1 MLLKKGISMKLS
13 KLIAGSENF
22 DAIDLE
28 FDEKKGQ
35 DCVDAH
41 TLFLLT
47 RISSRLWWVLFFLWG
62 SAIAGFICALIVLTS
77 KAR

>member
-1 MLLKKGISMKLS
+1 MKLS
-13 KLIAGSENF
+13 KLVAGVEDI

-28 FDEKKGQ
+28 FDEKRGQ

-47 RISSRLWWVLFFLWG
+47 RISGRLWWVLFFLWG
-62 SAIAGFICALIVLTS
+62 SAIGGFICALIVLTS
-77 KAR
+77 KSR

>member
-1 MLLKKGISMKLS
+1 MKLS
-13 KLIAGSENF
+13 RLISGVEDI

-41 TLFLLT
+41 MLFLLT
-47 RISSRLWWVLFFLWG
+47 RISARLWWVLFFLWG
-62 SAIAGFICALIVLTS
+62 SAIAGFICALIIVTS
-77 KAR
+77 SSR